1 LRKNRQRSI
10 SHTESFDGERQIKRQ
25 LSTTEKRLPSGKPKL
40 GESRILNPTIGYLRI
55 PAMSNSGI
63 DDIVATM
70 AMFRHTDGLI
80 IDRRGNSGGY
90 YGILCMAIF

>member
-1 LRKNRQRSI
+1 
-10 SHTESFDGERQIKRQ
+10 
-25 LSTTEKRLPSGKPKL
+25 
-40 GESRILNPTIGYLRI
+40 
-55 PAMSNSGI
+55 MSNSGI